1 MKQLNEIKR
10 LQQLAGIQEIRVN
23 KPLQIIE
30 NKNDI
35 ELILEVFN
43 YFDDEEEGMPL
54 VITQIVNTL
63 GGERDNASE
72 VLSLKYKGTYLIK
85 ELVDFN
91 FNGLY
96 QAKINFIN
104 ESITISIGLEE
115 SGFSESGFNR
125 FGNFMIVE

>member
-1 MKQLNEIKR
+1 MKQFNEIKR
-10 LQQLAGIQEIRVN
+10 LQQLAGINEIKVN

>member
-1 MKQLNEIKR
+1 MKQFNEIKR
-10 LQQLAGIQEIRVN
+10 LQQLAGINEIKVN

-72 VLSLKYKGTYLIK
+72 VLSLKYKGIYLIK

-91 FNGLY
+91 FKGLY